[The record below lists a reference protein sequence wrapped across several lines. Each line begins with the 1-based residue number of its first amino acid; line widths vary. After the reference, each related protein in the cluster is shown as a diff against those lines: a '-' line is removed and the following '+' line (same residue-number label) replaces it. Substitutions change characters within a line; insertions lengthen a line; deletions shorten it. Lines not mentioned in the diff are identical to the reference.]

1 MEQKRREKVW
11 ESKQANDRQSDDPAG
26 TSGPQLGESSRGA
39 GKLKDAL
46 RRIAS
51 RKLARDAKN
60 V

>member
-11 ESKQANDRQSDDPAG
+11 ESKQASDRPSDDPAG
-26 TSGPQLGESSRGA
+26 TSGSQLGESSQGA
-39 GKLKDAL
+39 SKLKDAL